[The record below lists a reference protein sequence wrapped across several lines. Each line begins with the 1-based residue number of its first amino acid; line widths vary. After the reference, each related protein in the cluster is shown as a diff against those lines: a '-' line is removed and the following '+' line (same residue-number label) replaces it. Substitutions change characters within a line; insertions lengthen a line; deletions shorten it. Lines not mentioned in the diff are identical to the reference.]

1 MNDHKLTVNTIKT
14 RDEHEGVCSCGGWAV
29 AVSSKFGGATAAIYR
44 GHELHVQQRA
54 NRGA

>member
-1 MNDHKLTVNTIKT
+1 MNEHNLTVNTIKT
-14 RDEHEGVCSCGGWAV
+14 RQTHEGVCSCGGWAME
-29 AVSSKFGGATAAIYR
+29 VSAKFGGNTKPIYQ

>member
-1 MNDHKLTVNTIKT
+1 MNQHNLTVNTIKT
-14 RDEHEGVCSCGGWAV
+14 RQTHEGVCSCGGWAME
-29 AVSSKFGGATAAIYR
+29 VSAKFGGNTKPIYQ